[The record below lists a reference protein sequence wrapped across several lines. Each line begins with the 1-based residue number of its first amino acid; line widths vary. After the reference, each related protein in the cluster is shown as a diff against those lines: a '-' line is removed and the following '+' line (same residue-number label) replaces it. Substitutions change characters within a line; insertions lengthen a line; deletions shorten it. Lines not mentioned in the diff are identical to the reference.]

1 MKQYLLSQDGQFYRA
16 NLHTHSVMSDGKLT
30 PSELKKLYK
39 SAGYSVLAITDH
51 NRLIGYPELCDN
63 DFLMLPGIEYDIGD
77 RDCPQIQNRKF
88 YHINFYP
95 EDPNNLSMV
104 CYNPHDV
111 FKAPD
116 MTYPEQAYVGEP
128 TYQRSYEKVDEVV
141 AEYRKH
147 GFIAMLNHP
156 TWSLQGIEDYRKLD
170 LSQFFAMEIYN
181 NASYQ
186 TEGHYEI
193 NSHVYD
199 KLLREGN
206 RIFCTATDD
215 AHHFR
220 SVMPRP
226 HCSCGGFVMIK
237 APELTHKAIIN
248 ALQSGNFYA
257 SMGPLIEEIY
267 VEDQLLHV
275 RTSPAARIVLS
286 TGYRYVRVAYP
297 ATPHGTVCEAVFD
310 LSVIHPG
317 YVRITVTDGRGRMAW
332 SQPYYKTEPIIT
344 N

>member
-1 MKQYLLSQDGQFYRA
+1 MKQYLLPQDGQFYRA
-16 NLHTHSVMSDGKLT
+16 NLHTHTVMSDGMLT
-30 PSELKKLYK
+30 AKEVKELYK
-39 SAGYSVLAITDH
+39 SAGYSVLAVTDH
-51 NRLIGYPELCDN
+51 NRLIGYPELCDD
-63 DFLMLPGIEYDIGD
+63 DFLMLPGIEYDVID
-77 RDCPQIQNRKF
+77 HSCSQSQKKKV

-95 EDPNNLSMV
+95 EDPQNLAMP
-104 CYNPHDV
+104 CYNPDDV
-111 FKAPD
+111 FAAPEV
-116 MTYPEQAYVGEP
+116 TYPEQAYVGEP
-128 TYQRSYEKVDEVV
+128 NYKRNYEKINELV

-147 GFIAMLNHP
+147 GFIAALNHP
-156 TWSLQGIEDYRKLD
+156 TWSLQTIEDYRKLD

-193 NSHVYD
+193 NTHLYD
-199 KLLREGN
+199 KLLCEGN

-215 AHHFR
+215 AHHFKF
-220 SVMPRP
+220 VMPRP

-248 ALQSGNFYA
+248 ALKNGSFYA

-267 VEDQLLHV
+267 IEDNQLHV
-275 RTSPAARIVLS
+275 RTSPAAKIVLS

-297 ATPHGTVCEAVFD
+297 ATPHGTVCEASFD
-310 LSVIHPG
+310 LSSIHPG

-332 SQPYYKTEPIIT
+332 SQPYYKTEPAMT